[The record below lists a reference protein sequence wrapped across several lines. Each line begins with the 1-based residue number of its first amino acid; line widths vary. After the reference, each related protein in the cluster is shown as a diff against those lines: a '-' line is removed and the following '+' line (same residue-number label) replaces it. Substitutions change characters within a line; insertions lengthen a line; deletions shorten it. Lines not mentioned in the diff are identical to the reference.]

1 MGMGKAV
8 VTTKPSG
15 GGKVRFLPDVTGGN
29 VFLAQEIIRKK
40 RDGQALSEEEIR
52 FFINGVRDSTV
63 SEGQI
68 AALAMTI
75 FFNDMSMSERVALTM
90 AMRDSGTVLD
100 WKNLNLNGPVVD
112 KHSTGGVGDVTSL
125 MLGPM
130 VAACGGYVPMI
141 SGRGLG
147 HTGGTLDKLEAIPGF
162 DIFPDDSRFRDII
175 KEVGVAIIGQTS
187 SLAPADK
194 RFYATRDITA
204 TVDSIPL
211 ITASILA
218 KKLAEGL
225 DALVMDVKV
234 GSGAFMP
241 TYPLSQDLAQA
252 IVDVAN
258 GAGVRTTALLTDMN
272 QVLASSAGN
281 AVEVREAVRFLTGDY
296 RNPRLSEVTMALCV
310 EMLIS
315 GQLARDEN
323 DAHTKLQAVLDNG
336 KAAEVFGRM
345 VAAQKGPTDFIERYD
360 HYLPGA
366 MLSKA
371 VYADH
376 DGYVSE
382 MDTRALGM
390 AVVAMG
396 GGRRQASDSIDYSVG
411 FTEMVRLGER
421 VDSERPLAVIHA
433 KNEASWREAAKAVKA
448 AVKTGE
454 NSPQATPVVYR
465 RISE

>member
-1 MGMGKAV
+1 V
-8 VTTKPSG
+8 
-15 GGKVRFLPDVTGGN
+15 FLP
-29 VFLAQEIIRKK
+29 QEIIRKK

-52 FFINGVRDSTV
+52 FFINGVRDNTV

-75 FFNDMSMSERVALTM
+75 YFHDMSLPERVALTM
-90 AMRDSGTVLD
+90 AMRDSGSVLN
-100 WKNLNLNGPVVD
+100 WQALNLNGPVVD

-162 DIFPDDSRFRDII
+162 DIFPQDDRFRQII

-241 TYPLSQDLAQA
+241 TFEQSEALAQA
-252 IVDVAN
+252 IVGVAN
-258 GAGVRTTALLTDMN
+258 GAGCKTTALLTDMN

-281 AVEVREAVRFLTGDY
+281 ALEVREAVRFLTGEY
-296 RNPRLSEVTMALCV
+296 RNPRLLEVTMALCS
-310 EMLIS
+310 EMLLS
-315 GQLARDEN
+315 GGLAQSAE
-323 DAHTKLQAVLDNG
+323 DAHSRLQAVLDNG
-336 KAAEVFGRM
+336 RAAEVFARM
-345 VAAQKGPTDFIERYD
+345 VAAQKGPTDFIERMD
-360 HYLPGA
+360 SYLPA
-366 MLSKA
+366 PVLSKA
-371 VYADH
+371 VYADQP
-376 DGYVSE
+376 GIVSA

-390 AVVAMG
+390 AVVSMG
-396 GGRRQASDSIDYSVG
+396 GGRRRASDSIDYSVG
-411 FTEMVRLGER
+411 FSEMAQLGDA
-421 VDSERPLAVIHA
+421 VDGQRPLAMIHA
-433 KNEASWREAAKAVKA
+433 ATEAHWQEAAAAVRKAVVLSD
-448 AVKTGE
+448 VKPE
-454 NSPQATPVVYR
+454 STPVIYR
-465 RISE
+465 RIS

>member
-1 MGMGKAV
+1 M
-8 VTTKPSG
+8 
-15 GGKVRFLPDVTGGN
+15 FLP
-29 VFLAQEIIRKK
+29 QEIIRKK

-52 FFINGVRDSTV
+52 FFINGVRDNTV

-75 FFNDMSMSERVALTM
+75 YFHDMSLPERVALTM
-90 AMRDSGTVLD
+90 AMRDSGSVLNWQSLD
-100 WKNLNLNGPVVD
+100 LNGPIVD

-162 DIFPDDSRFRDII
+162 DIFPHDDRFRQII
-175 KEVGVAIIGQTS
+175 KEVGVAIIGQTH

-241 TYPLSQDLAQA
+241 TPEQSELLAQS
-252 IVDVAN
+252 IVGVAN
-258 GAGVRTTALLTDMN
+258 GAGCKTTALLTDMN
-272 QVLASSAGN
+272 QVLASTAGN
-281 AVEVREAVRFLTGDY
+281 ALEVREAVQFLTGAY
-296 RNPRLSEVTMALCV
+296 RNPRLLEVTMALCV

-315 GQLARDEN
+315 GGLAGSADE
-323 DAHTKLQAVLDNG
+323 ARIKLQTVLDNG
-336 KAAEVFGRM
+336 RAAEIFARM
-345 VAAQKGPTDFIERYD
+345 VAAQQGPTDFIERMD
-360 HYLPGA
+360 RYLPA
-366 MLSKA
+366 PMLSKA
-371 VYADH
+371 VYAERA
-376 DGYVSE
+376 GIVSA

-390 AVVAMG
+390 AVVSMG
-396 GGRRQASDSIDYSVG
+396 GGRRRASDSIDYSVG
-411 FTEMVRLGER
+411 LSNVVALGTA
-421 VDSERPLAVIHA
+421 VDSQQPLAVIHA
-433 KNEASWREAAKAVKA
+433 ASEDSWQQAAA
-448 AVKTGE
+448 AVRAAVTLSETQIEK
-454 NSPQATPVVYR
+454 TPVIYR
-465 RISE
+465 RISQ

>member
-1 MGMGKAV
+1 L
-8 VTTKPSG
+8 
-15 GGKVRFLPDVTGGN
+15 FLP
-29 VFLAQEIIRKK
+29 QEIIRKK
-40 RDGQALSEEEIR
+40 RDGQALTEEEIR
-52 FFINGVRDSTV
+52 FFINGVRDNTV

-75 FFNDMSMSERVALTM
+75 YFHDMTLPERVALTM
-90 AMRDSGTVLD
+90 AMRDSGTVLN
-100 WKNLNLNGPVVD
+100 WKSLNLNGPVVD

-162 DIFPDDSRFRDII
+162 DIFPSDDRFRDII
-175 KEVGVAIIGQTS
+175 KQVGVAIIGQTS

-241 TYPLSQDLAQA
+241 TYEASESLAQS
-252 IVDVAN
+252 IVGVAN
-258 GAGVRTTALLTDMN
+258 GAGCQTTALLTDMN

-281 AVEVREAVRFLTGDY
+281 ALEVREAVRFLTGEQ
-296 RNPRLSEVTMALCV
+296 RNPRLLEVTLALCS

-315 GQLARDEN
+315 GKLAAS
-323 DAHTKLQAVLDNG
+323 DADARQKLMTVLDNG

-345 VAAQKGPTDFIERYD
+345 VAAQQGPADFVERYD
-360 HYLPGA
+360 TYLPAA
-366 MLSKA
+366 MLSKP
-371 VYADH
+371 VYADQP
-376 DGYVSE
+376 GIVSS
-382 MDTRALGM
+382 MDTRALGL

-396 GGRRQASDSIDYSVG
+396 GGRQRASDSIDYSVG
-411 FTEMVRLGER
+411 FSEMITLGER
-421 VDSERPLAVIHA
+421 ADAQRPLAMIHA
-433 KNEASWREAAKAVKA
+433 SSEDKWQQAAAAVKA
-448 AVKTGE
+448 ALVLGDSAPAE
-454 NSPQATPVVYR
+454 TPVVYR
-465 RISE
+465 RVSDLS

>member
-1 MGMGKAV
+1 M
-8 VTTKPSG
+8 
-15 GGKVRFLPDVTGGN
+15 
-29 VFLAQEIIRKK
+29 FLAQEIIRKK
-40 RDGQALSEEEIR
+40 RDGKPLSEEEIR
-52 FFINGVRDSTV
+52 FFINGVRDNTV

-75 FFNDMSMSERVALTM
+75 YFNDMTTPERVALTL
-90 AMRDSGTVLD
+90 AMRDSGTVLN
-100 WKNLNLNGPVVD
+100 WKSLSLNGPLVD

-162 DIFPDDSRFRDII
+162 DIFPDDERFRDII
-175 KEVGVAIIGQTS
+175 KNVGVAIIGQTN

-211 ITASILA
+211 ITASILG

-241 TYPLSQDLAQA
+241 TYEKSEQLAES
-252 IVDVAN
+252 IVQVAN
-258 GAGVRTTALLTDMN
+258 GAGCNTTALLTDMN
-272 QVLASSAGN
+272 EVLASSAGN
-281 AVEVREAVRFLTGDY
+281 AVEVREAVQFLTGEY
-296 RNPRLSEVTMALCV
+296 RNPRLFEVTMALCV
-310 EMLIS
+310 EMLVS
-315 GQLARDEN
+315 GKLASDRD
-323 DAHTKLQAVLDNG
+323 DARQKLQAVLDNG

-345 VAAQKGPTDFIERYD
+345 VAAQKGPKDFVENYSK
-360 HYLPGA
+360 YLPTA
-366 MLSKA
+366 VLSKA
-371 VYADH
+371 VYAPQA
-376 DGYVSE
+376 GIITQ

-390 AVVAMG
+390 SVVTLG
-396 GGRRQASDSIDYSVG
+396 GGRRKASDPIDYSVG
-411 FTEMVRLGER
+411 LSDIAALGSK
-421 VDSERPLAVIHA
+421 VDTQTPLAIIHA
-433 KNEASWREAAKAVKA
+433 NSEKSWEDAAKEVRAAMIIGDKA
-448 AVKTGE
+448 PE
-454 NSPQATPVVYR
+454 ATPMVYR
-465 RISE
+465 QISE

>member
-1 MGMGKAV
+1 M
-8 VTTKPSG
+8 
-15 GGKVRFLPDVTGGN
+15 FLP
-29 VFLAQEIIRKK
+29 QEIIRKK
-40 RDGQALSEEEIR
+40 RDGHALTEEEIR
-52 FFINGVRDSTV
+52 FFINGVRDNTV

-75 FFNDMSMSERVALTM
+75 YFHDMTLPERVALTM
-90 AMRDSGTVLD
+90 AMRDSGTVLN
-100 WKNLNLNGPVVD
+100 WKSLNLNGPVVD

-162 DIFPDDSRFRDII
+162 DIFPSDDRFREII
-175 KEVGVAIIGQTS
+175 KQVGVAIIGQTS

-241 TYPLSQDLAQA
+241 TYEASESLAQS
-252 IVDVAN
+252 IVGVAN
-258 GAGVRTTALLTDMN
+258 GAGCQTTALLTDMN

-281 AVEVREAVRFLTGDY
+281 ALEVREAVRFLTGEQ
-296 RNPRLSEVTMALCV
+296 RNPRLLEVTLALCS

-315 GQLARDEN
+315 GKLAASDTEARQ
-323 DAHTKLQAVLDNG
+323 KLMTVLDNG

-345 VAAQKGPTDFIERYD
+345 VAAQQGPADFVERYD
-360 HYLPGA
+360 TYLPA
-366 MLSKA
+366 PMLSKP
-371 VYADH
+371 VYADNP
-376 DGYVSE
+376 GIVSS
-382 MDTRALGM
+382 MDTRALGL

-396 GGRRQASDSIDYSVG
+396 GGRQRASDSIDYSVG
-411 FTEMVRLGER
+411 FSEMITLGER
-421 VDSERPLAVIHA
+421 ADAQRPLAMIHA
-433 KNEASWREAAKAVKA
+433 SSEDKWQQAAAAVKA
-448 AVKTGE
+448 ALVLGDSAPTE
-454 NSPQATPVVYR
+454 APILYR
-465 RISE
+465 RVSDIS